1 MNKRMSGAGGVFLA
15 CFLLAAAGTAGEV
28 VSAPSAVRPLQ
39 AAAKRAELSLPH
51 SVIDGLPDTPARLAL
66 GPLDLDAV
74 GREDAAR
81 VSRDKTL
88 RVGVV
93 RDVPE
98 PVTVPGAGGPP
109 GEWSVLDSG
118 DRVWRLTVRAEGACG
133 LRVRFTGVSLP
144 AGCELR
150 VFAAEDPSEVRGPYT
165 QAGLGGRVSFWS
177 GTVFSERVTLECY
190 VPAGV
195 DPAAVAFGVDKV
207 THVYRDPTR
216 IAKEGSC
223 NNDVTCFPA
232 WTAAANGVAGIGSYD
247 YSDYI
252 WCTGCLL
259 NDLDD
264 ATWKDYFLTA
274 NHCVAN
280 QSEAD
285 DTEFYWF
292 FQTATCGGG
301 APDIST
307 VTTTY
312 GGAKYLAGKTE
323 TAGSDF
329 ALLQLRN
336 PSPDG
341 ATYAGWTT
349 AAPVAN
355 EPVACIHHPDGAYKR
370 ISFGNNAGW
379 DSDFLS
385 VRFTSGVTEPGS
397 SGSPL
402 FNASGA
408 VIGQL
413 WGGSSSCEN
422 PSGLDDYG
430 RFDVT
435 YASISP
441 WLEGTAPEDS
451 LLDYLCDPQDEGLTT
466 TGSYDGY
473 FFNEE
478 TAGGLLARSVC
489 GTFSLRVTRV
499 SGALSAKAVIQ
510 KKTLSFTSK
519 MWWEVFSDGTCL
531 AMLSARGGE
540 RLVLYVRQDRIW
552 GQLSGGAIAEPLFMD
567 GARNRFAERA
577 DTEAQAVLAGYRGYY
592 TVALPAYQV
601 WSTGGAGVT
610 PGGSGYLTLTIGNS
624 GSARVA
630 GVLSDGTRVSLS
642 SRLVYYG
649 DCGDWACVPLFAPL
663 YSRKGWLGGLIWL
676 NPSTGVAMIDADLG
690 WFVRWEKPVT
700 TPDSFGALLFP
711 CGGYYNTGAPLAE
724 HYRLNA
730 ETNAVRYHVSGLA
743 VEPQQAAMPQ
753 WVGVDVVGT
762 RLVIQKGQTP
772 SKVDGAYVY
781 TGENSARATLSF
793 SARTG
798 IYRGSFSHYY
808 DYTLNGRLTHKTV
821 STSYAGVLT
830 QTRSTL
836 FDGWPEG
843 QGYYLITDN
852 DPVYKPYRI
861 KRSFWM
867 DLYIA
872 P

>member
-1 MNKRMSGAGGVFLA
+1 MKKRMSRVEGVLLA
-15 CFLLAAAGTAGEV
+15 CFLLAAAVGTAGE
-28 VSAPSAVRPLQ
+28 VSAPSAVRPRQ
-39 AAAKRAELSLPH
+39 AVAKRAELSLPL
-51 SVIDGLPDTPARLAL
+51 SVVYGLSDTLACAAL
-66 GPLDLDAV
+66 GPLDLDAI
-74 GREDAAR
+74 GREDAQR

-93 RDVPE
+93 RDLPE
-98 PVTVPGAGGPP
+98 QVILPGTDSRL

-118 DRVWRLTVRAEGACG
+118 DRVWRLTVQAEGACG
-133 LRVRFTGVSLP
+133 MRVRFTGVSLP

-150 VFAAEDPSEVRGPYT
+150 VFAAEDPSELRGPYT
-165 QAGLGGRVSFWS
+165 QAGLEGRASFWS

-195 DPAAVAFGVDKV
+195 DLATVAFGVDKV
-207 THVYRDPTR
+207 THIYRDPTR

-232 WTAAANGVAGIGSYD
+232 WATAANGVAGIGSYD

-264 ATWKDYFLTA
+264 TTWIDYFLTA

-307 VTTTY
+307 VATTY
-312 GGAKYLAGKTE
+312 GGAKYLAGKT
-323 TAGSDF
+323 AASGSDF

-385 VRFTSGVTEPGS
+385 VRFNSGVTEPGS

-408 VIGQL
+408 IIGQL

-422 PSGLDDYG
+422 PAGLDDYG

-441 WLEGTAPEDS
+441 WLEGTAPEDD
-451 LLDYLCDPQDEGLTT
+451 LLDYLCDPQDDGLTT

-478 TAGGLLARSVC
+478 AAGGLLARSVC

-499 SGALSAKAVIQ
+499 SGTLSAKAVIQ

-519 MWWEVFSDGTCL
+519 TWWDVYSDGTCL
-531 AMLSARGGE
+531 AVMWTRSGE
-540 RLVLYVRQDRIW
+540 KLVLYVRQDRIW
-552 GQLSGGAIAEPLFMD
+552 GQLSGGAIGEPLFMD

-577 DTEAQAVLAGYRGYY
+577 DTEAQTVLEGYRGYY
-592 TVALPAYQV
+592 TVALPAYAA

-630 GVLSDGTRVSLS
+630 GLLSDGTSVSLS
-642 SRLVYYG
+642 SRLIYYG

-663 YSRKGWLGGLIWL
+663 YLRKGWIGGLIWL
-676 NPSTGVAMIDADLG
+676 NPSTGVAIIDADLG

-700 TPDSFGALLFP
+700 TPDGFGALLFP
-711 CGGYYNTGAPLAE
+711 CGGYYNTGAPLAA

-730 ETNAVRYHVSGLA
+730 ETNTVSYHVSGLS
-743 VEPQQAAMPQ
+743 VEPQQAAFPV

-798 IYRGSFSHYY
+798 IYRGSFNHYY

-821 STSYAGVLT
+821 SASYAGILT
-830 QTRSTL
+830 QTRSPL

-852 DPVYKPYRI
+852 DPAYKPYRI